1 MKKTTHKRGLALLL
15 SLMLLLSMLPTA
27 VMAEGENKNTIY
39 TRYVSS
45 NSPTGSGTQGGA
57 ERLPFCLRPVSE
69 TKKARRIHRLRR
81 EAVNT
86 PHL

>member
-45 NSPTGSGTQGGA
+45 NSPTGSGTQGEPDGSPSSQDP
-57 ERLPFCLRPVSE
+57 LLF
-69 TKKARRIHRLRR
+69 
-81 EAVNT
+81 
-86 PHL
+86 

>member
-45 NSPTGSGTQGGA
+45 NSPTGSGTQGEPNGSPSSLSA
-57 ERLPFCLRPVSE
+57 PPSE
-69 TKKARRIHRLRR
+69 GR
-81 EAVNT
+81 
-86 PHL
+86 

>member
-1 MKKTTHKRGLALLL
+1 MKKTPHKRGLALLL

-45 NSPTGSGTQGGA
+45 NSQTGSGTQGEPKGSPSSLSA
-57 ERLPFCLRPVSE
+57 PPSE
-69 TKKARRIHRLRR
+69 GR
-81 EAVNT
+81 
-86 PHL
+86 

>member
-1 MKKTTHKRGLALLL
+1 MKKTTHKRSLTLLL

-45 NSPTGSGTQGGA
+45 NSPTGSGTQGEPNGP
-57 ERLPFCLRPVSE
+57 LL
-69 TKKARRIHRLRR
+69 L
-81 EAVNT
+81 
-86 PHL
+86 